1 MKRFLIHT
9 AIVGLVCFG
18 SCIAPVKEREA
29 TGGNSQGEY
38 IVSLHVTCPEMEL
51 RTRALDPSQEKRIA
65 DLNIYFYHKTLDI
78 ARHIYS
84 KGSTDQVVV
93 SLFSGDYDLYA
104 LANAGRDLGEQDKTD
119 LEKYR
124 FTFSA
129 TEAENPENHLPMSAS
144 QSISVRGNTDIR
156 IGLIRCVARIDL
168 NLSVDAGFSDRFTLE
183 SLQLINAPASV
194 SAFSENRPA
203 TEALCNYSR
212 TGITGN
218 ALSYSFY
225 TAENMQGVN
234 GSITDP
240 KDKNRQNAPKAA
252 TYLHVQGSGLNGK
265 ADYFIYLGENT
276 TSDFNVRRNGRYI
289 MDVRIMGDNDVDT
302 RVSTVE
308 MELTPFPETEYE
320 VSAPA
325 YTELKVTATNDPD
338 NLLYLTPSVPE
349 GGGTLQID
357 GITYPE
363 GTPILFCTGNESR
376 TARVTLLQDDP
387 GQGRIRFT
395 LGDSYGYSLSREA
408 TALFVEKSYPV
419 ITSYSEQP
427 WDREA
432 HTPLEFSIHAA
443 QQDNTAGFTVR
454 YELLQGSAEMF
465 YDGTPVAPGATI
477 RTGASDPDTGRECP
491 FRFTPTDIG
500 TARIRLTFTGANG
513 QTSVVEKEIDRIIP
527 YQVFL
532 TPDFA
537 EIRPAGTIVSSD
549 GYSGIYYKNFTLRL
563 LVSANRELVKPVT
576 LGITLQYR
584 LGRYETSPV
593 PTVSTRTETGDV
605 TIEIGSRT
613 GSADLTT
620 YPASCIGY
628 NAGMGSK
635 IIYPGYY
642 VLRKNNYGPNEHEQD
657 AAITAC
663 RITSDTDRSIEYII
677 NDPPK

>member
-240 KDKNRQNAPKAA
+240 KDKIRQNAP
-252 TYLHVQGSGLNGK
+252 
-265 ADYFIYLGENT
+265 
-276 TSDFNVRRNGRYI
+276 
-289 MDVRIMGDNDVDT
+289 
-302 RVSTVE
+302 
-308 MELTPFPETEYE
+308 
-320 VSAPA
+320 
-325 YTELKVTATNDPD
+325 
-338 NLLYLTPSVPE
+338 
-349 GGGTLQID
+349 
-357 GITYPE
+357 
-363 GTPILFCTGNESR
+363 
-376 TARVTLLQDDP
+376 
-387 GQGRIRFT
+387 
-395 LGDSYGYSLSREA
+395 
-408 TALFVEKSYPV
+408 
-419 ITSYSEQP
+419 
-427 WDREA
+427 
-432 HTPLEFSIHAA
+432 
-443 QQDNTAGFTVR
+443 
-454 YELLQGSAEMF
+454 
-465 YDGTPVAPGATI
+465 
-477 RTGASDPDTGRECP
+477 
-491 FRFTPTDIG
+491 
-500 TARIRLTFTGANG
+500 
-513 QTSVVEKEIDRIIP
+513 
-527 YQVFL
+527 
-532 TPDFA
+532 
-537 EIRPAGTIVSSD
+537 
-549 GYSGIYYKNFTLRL
+549 
-563 LVSANRELVKPVT
+563 
-576 LGITLQYR
+576 
-584 LGRYETSPV
+584 
-593 PTVSTRTETGDV
+593 
-605 TIEIGSRT
+605 
-613 GSADLTT
+613 
-620 YPASCIGY
+620 
-628 NAGMGSK
+628 
-635 IIYPGYY
+635 
-642 VLRKNNYGPNEHEQD
+642 
-657 AAITAC
+657 
-663 RITSDTDRSIEYII
+663 
-677 NDPPK
+677 